1 MSNYRT
7 STETASEFLDFHLKP
22 LMQRGSS
29 YIQDS
34 EAFIDKMERIGIVLE
49 GFSLVTEHVVSQEGI
64 LRLQNK
70 LKEETSLKVRTNDL
84 VKLVKFVRK
93 GSIFEFNNKVKQ

>member
-1 MSNYRT
+1 
-7 STETASEFLDFHLKP
+7 
-22 LMQRGSS
+22 MQRGSS